1 MRNKKLK
8 SKQRPAPAE
17 FTIPFPHGF
26 SFWRTVFSHGWCALP
41 LFHVDK
47 AERRFRAV
55 IPKGGDFVEIA
66 LCEDEG
72 LLRVSVGGGSSHQQ
86 QETRDM
92 TQQISSMLRMGE
104 SFDQFYAE
112 AKRHPQYRWI
122 AVKGAGRLLRCPTV
136 FEDVVK
142 MICTTN
148 CSWALTEIMV
158 DALVTKLGTNLHGD
172 VFSFP
177 APEAIASH
185 SESFLRKEIHCGYRA
200 PYLLELSR
208 KILEGKISIEE
219 WRTSA
224 APTEELFKLV
234 GTVKGVGP
242 YAAGNILK
250 LLGRYNYLGL
260 DSWCRRTFF
269 EMFTKGRKVKDSTIE
284 KHYAAFGKWRGL
296 FLWMDVTKDWHT
308 GEFPF

>member
-8 SKQRPAPAE
+8 SKAASRAGGIYNSISARFQLFTFRVQSWMVRASPVPRRQSGTPVSGRHPQRRRFRGNRSLRRRGAAPRIGRRRIVASAA
-17 FTIPFPHGF
+17 GDA
-26 SFWRTVFSHGWCALP
+26 GYDAAD
-41 LFHVDK
+41 LFHV
-47 AERRFRAV
+47 
-55 IPKGGDFVEIA
+55 
-66 LCEDEG
+66 
-72 LLRVSVGGGSSHQQ
+72 
-86 QETRDM
+86 
-92 TQQISSMLRMGE
+92 RMGE
-104 SFDQFYAE
+104 SFDEFYAE

-200 PYLLELSR
+200 PYCSSCRVKSWKEKSRSRNGERLRRRRRNCSNLSAQS
-208 KILEGKISIEE
+208 KASA
-219 WRTSA
+219 RT
-224 APTEELFKLV
+224 
-234 GTVKGVGP
+234 
-242 YAAGNILK
+242 
-250 LLGRYNYLGL
+250 
-260 DSWCRRTFF
+260 RREIF
-269 EMFTKGRKVKDSTIE
+269 
-284 KHYAAFGKWRGL
+284 
-296 FLWMDVTKDWHT
+296 
-308 GEFPF
+308 